1 MYWHWQAAKRWPLIA
16 SSLCL
21 LLSAVVGP
29 ESCNGAALAE
39 EKKKEEEEK
48 DVEEKKKEEKKKEEG
63 EAKVGKEPGRGER
76 RASLMD
82 TFSWFCDIH
91 TLGE

>member
-39 EKKKEEEEK
+39 EKKKEE
-48 DVEEKKKEEKKKEEG
+48 G